1 MSRLR
6 ALGMASAVLAI
17 VGCGGDGE
25 VRRQQPPASA
35 PAAAPRTGAALV
47 PPTAPPGG
55 QVDATE
61 VLTFA
66 GLQLPGDARQVAAVI
81 LPGQL
86 PSYRVTALGDRAV
99 VDGICAQIGGT
110 LVLAGDLTP
119 GELRALGLSAQPP
132 PRTPTCASSRRDYPR
147 VQRQLVALPQDAAL
161 LITISVLEF
170 PPR

>member
-1 MSRLR
+1 
-6 ALGMASAVLAI
+6 MAAAVVA
-17 VGCGGDGE
+17 VAGCGGDGE
-25 VRRQQPPASA
+25 TRGQQPPASA
-35 PAAAPRTGAALV
+35 TSPGTGAALV

-55 QVDATE
+55 QVDTKE
-61 VLTFA
+61 VLAFA
-66 GLQLPGDARQVAAVI
+66 GLQLPRDAQQVEAVA
-81 LPGQL
+81 LPSQL
-86 PSYRVTALGDRAV
+86 PSYRITALGDRAV

-132 PRTPTCASSRRDYPR
+132 RGVPTCASSRRDHPR
-147 VQRQLVALPQDAAL
+147 VQRQLVALPQGATL

>member
-6 ALGMASAVLAI
+6 TWGTAAAVVAV

-25 VRRQQPPASA
+25 GRGQQRPASA
-35 PAAAPRTGAALV
+35 PAAAAQTGGALV

-55 QVDATE
+55 RVDAKE

-66 GLQLPGDARQVAAVI
+66 GLQLPRDAQQVEAVA
-81 LPGQL
+81 LPSQL
-86 PSYRVTALGDRAV
+86 PSYRVTALGNGAV

-119 GELRALGLSAQPP
+119 GELKALGLSAQS
-132 PRTPTCASSRRDYPR
+132 PRGTPTCASSRRDSPR
-147 VQRQLVALPQDAAL
+147 VQRQVVALPQDAAF